1 MVKVV
6 FKAHG
11 RVVKFKVGVKP
22 ASRSSYDRMVRE
34 EKRQHPWMLPGVVKR
49 VVQDH
54 MRRG

>member
-1 MVKVV
+1 MV

-11 RVVKFKVGVKP
+11 KVVKFKVNAKP

-54 MRRG
+54 MRRR